1 MNFFKRGAAV
11 LLLICVLFPI
21 GSINAKSLGKDSSIS
36 SISAS
41 SACLIEAESGKVLY
55 GKSPD
60 RRLPMASTTKIMTA
74 IVALESGVSVDSVLT
89 VPRSAVGTEGSSAYL
104 REGERITLESLL
116 YCLLLSSA
124 NDAALA
130 IAVCLCGTV
139 EAFVEKMN
147 GKAYELGLEDTH
159 FENPHG
165 LQADGHYTTA
175 RDLANLLAYA
185 VKNEDFL
192 RISGSYRAVISRDGG
207 ITSTLVNH
215 NRLLRTYDGIIAG
228 KTGYTRTSGRCL
240 ATCAERGGVRLIAVT
255 LNAPSD
261 WSDHARLY
269 DFGFSAYER
278 IYFDGI
284 CTDIPVIS
292 GVVASVSACS
302 EPVSAVA
309 SRDRGNIECVI
320 EAPRFIFAPIGAGEC
335 VGCVKYVLNGSVI
348 AESPLI
354 ATEGVESES
363 GKFDFFEWL
372 KDLIKEFREWIK

>member
-1 MNFFKRGAAV
+1 M

-21 GSINAKSLGKDSSIS
+21 DSANARSLGGASLIS

-41 SACLIEAESGKVLY
+41 SACLIDAESGKVLY

-74 IVALESGVSVDSVLT
+74 VVALESGVSVDSVLV

-104 REGERITLESLL
+104 REGEEITLESLL

-124 NDAALA
+124 NDAAVA
-130 IAVCLCGTV
+130 IAVSLCGNV
-139 EAFVEKMN
+139 ESFVERMN
-147 GKAYELGLEDTH
+147 EKAHELGLENTH

-192 RISGSYRAVISRDGG
+192 RISGSYRAQISREGG
-207 ITSTLVNH
+207 IIGTLINH
-215 NRLLRTYDGIIAG
+215 NRLLRTYDGMIAG
-228 KTGYTRTSGRCL
+228 KTGYTRTAGRCL

-255 LNAPSD
+255 LNAPND
-261 WSDHARLY
+261 WNDHTRLY

-278 IYFDGI
+278 VRFESV
-284 CTDIPVIS
+284 CVDIPVIS
-292 GVVASVSACS
+292 GVAASVSACS
-302 EPVSAVA
+302 EPVSAIV
-309 SRDRGNIECVI
+309 SQERGDIECVI
-320 EAPRFIFAPIGAGEC
+320 EAPRFLFAPINMGEC
-335 VGCVKYVLNGSVI
+335 VGRVKYVLNGSVI

-354 ATEGVESES
+354 AVESVEGES
-363 GKFDFFEWL
+363 GKFGFLEWL
-372 KDLIKEFREWIK
+372 KDLIKEFRKWIK